1 MIRHIVT
8 FKLAADSDDLRA
20 SQAAWIASQ
29 LESLVPLIPEIV
41 ALTMVLDVNVTPANA
56 DVALIADYEDHAAL
70 DRYQVHP
77 DHVRVS
83 SSIKPLL
90 AARSAIDFEL

>member
-8 FKLAADSDDLRA
+8 FTLLADTDALRHT
-20 SQAAWIASQ
+20 QAAWIAAQ

-41 ALTMVLDVNVTPANA
+41 ALSVYPDVQQTPANA
-56 DVALIADYEDHAAL
+56 DVVLVSDFADHAAL
-70 DRYQVHP
+70 DRYQSHP

-83 SSIKPLL
+83 AGIRELVASR
-90 AARSAIDFEL
+90 AAIDFAL